1 MSFALWDLARF
12 PDFRKRA
19 AEEVAKFFPSR
30 DDMTALAL
38 RDLPFLNAF
47 LQESMRIHGVTVSLN
62 ERVAPAGGGMVAGHL
77 IPAGVAPLSGDV

>member
-1 MSFALWDLARF
+1 
-12 PDFRKRA
+12 
-19 AEEVAKFFPSR
+19 
-30 DDMTALAL
+30 MTALAL